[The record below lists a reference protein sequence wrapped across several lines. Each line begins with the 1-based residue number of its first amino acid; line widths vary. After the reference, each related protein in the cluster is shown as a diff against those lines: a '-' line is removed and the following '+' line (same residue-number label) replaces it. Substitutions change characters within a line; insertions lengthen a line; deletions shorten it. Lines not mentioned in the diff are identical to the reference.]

1 MNLAYFRKSKFS
13 LEETVKKVKSLAEK
27 EKLKVLG
34 EIDLSNQKGKLLSI
48 CNENWFGNLLASDK
62 NLFGL
67 LPCSIVIL
75 KNDSQVTIGVSS
87 PALLGGVTHNPTV
100 HKISQQAEVTFKK
113 LIDEAAGVGPL
124 KPINIKLYSTLSC
137 PYCKM
142 EKAWLES
149 KNVKH
154 DVVYVDLNPKEAEA
168 MVAKTG
174 QMGVPVTEIIYEDA
188 EPEFV
193 IGFDKEKLSAI
204 LGIKD

>member
-1 MNLAYFRKSKFS
+1 MNLAYFRKSKLSF
-13 LEETVKKVKSLAEK
+13 EETVKRAKSLAEK
-27 EKLKVLG
+27 EKLKILG
-34 EIDLSNQKGKLLSI
+34 EVDLPNQKGKLLNI
-48 CNENWFGNLLASDK
+48 CNENWLGALLTTDK

-67 LPCSIVIL
+67 LPCSIVVL
-75 KNDSQVTIGVSS
+75 RNDSQVIIGVSS
-87 PALLGGVTHNPTV
+87 PALLGGVTHDPAV
-100 HKISQQAEVTFKK
+100 HKISQQAEVTLKK
-113 LIDEAAGVGPL
+113 LVDDVAGVGPL
-124 KPINIKLYSTLSC
+124 KPINVKLYATLSC

-142 EKAWLES
+142 EKGWFES

-193 IGFDKEKLSAI
+193 VGFDKGKLSSL
-204 LGIKD
+204 LGIED

>member
-1 MNLAYFRKSKFS
+1 MNLAYFRKSKFP

-34 EIDLSNQKGKLLSI
+34 EMDLPNQKGKLLSI
-48 CNENWFGNLLASDK
+48 CNENWFGNLLATDK

-67 LPCSIVIL
+67 FPCSVIIL
-75 KNDSQVTIGVSS
+75 KDDSQVVVGVSN
-87 PALLGGVTHNPTV
+87 PALLGGVSHDPAI
-100 HKISQQAEVTFKK
+100 HEISHEAELIFKK
-113 LIDEAAGVGPL
+113 LVDEAAGVGPL
-124 KPINIKLYSTLSC
+124 KPINIKLYATLSC

-174 QMGVPVTEIIYEDA
+174 QMGVPVTEIIYEDV

-193 IGFDKEKLSAI
+193 IGFDKEKLSSI
-204 LGIKD
+204 LQIKE